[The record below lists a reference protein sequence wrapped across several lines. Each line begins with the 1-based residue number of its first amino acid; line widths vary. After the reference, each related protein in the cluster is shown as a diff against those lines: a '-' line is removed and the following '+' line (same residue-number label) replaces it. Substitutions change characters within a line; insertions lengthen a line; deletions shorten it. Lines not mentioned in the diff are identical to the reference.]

1 MDDRKTREE
10 LLLEVQELR
19 RQLAE
24 TRAVPQCGAEGSLG
38 HLQGGAAEGQPLAES
53 PEAEPAWSKTSNE
66 CGPELMARP
75 EGPLKVLLIED
86 NPGDARLIREMLAE
100 AGADDI
106 RLEWVPRLSQ
116 GLESLGKGE
125 IDLVLLDL
133 SLPDSRGL
141 ETFCKAYTQAP
152 EIPFV
157 LLTGLDDET
166 LALTA
171 VQKGAQDYLIKGK
184 TDASRLFR
192 AIRYASERKKVQQT
206 LRRNRDELEYRVE
219 ERTTEVRNYS
229 EELRISSEELK
240 IHGEELQVQNET
252 LRAQAEELEDLTGEL
267 QNERNLFQTVLE
279 QMPAGVIIAE
289 PSGRII
295 LTNRRA
301 ETIWQQPPDSL
312 GDLEHFR
319 QIPRFYPDGR
329 SCPPDEL
336 PLGRAL
342 TLGETVMDEEHL
354 LHRDDGDHLQAVH
367 LNVSATPI
375 RDRDGSIIAAVATYT
390 DITARKQA
398 RAALRQS
405 EERYRSLVEL
415 SPDAIVVHAKGKIVF
430 VNLAAVQL
438 LGAVVRSELVG
449 QQIMDRIHPESHA
462 AVQDRVK
469 QIRAGATVGPL
480 EEKVLRLDGKFV
492 EVEGIGSAIMYQGRP
507 AVQSILRDITERTR
521 AREALR
527 EANEKVR
534 AMIQASPLAIFQLDH
549 EGAIREVNP
558 AAERIFG
565 WGAAEL
571 LGRVPPMAP
580 EDHWEGVRGLIWRV
594 WQGELLT
601 GIEVRLQ
608 RKDGAWI
615 DVSLSGAPMYGAAG
629 EVIGI
634 VGLAEEIT
642 ARKQAEAALAKS
654 RAEFEA
660 IFNSISDAIIFADP
674 ERRIVLANPAVKTVF
689 GYDPEELIGKSSE
702 VLYADR
708 ADFEAVREKYYLPGQ
723 PVKPARFEITY
734 HRKNGTWFS
743 AESLA
748 GQVKDGQ
755 GNLLGAVGIHRDI
768 TARKVAEAALK
779 ESQRHT
785 AMLADFLENSS
796 QPFAVAF
803 LDGRMGMFNEAFL
816 QLLGYSQKELSRL
829 NWQKDLTPSGWR
841 EHEAAK
847 LAELQHTGQPVRY
860 EKEFERKDG
869 SRVPVE
875 LFVHLRQDEPNRPVH
890 YAFITDITARK
901 KAEAALDQE
910 RQRLFDLLD
919 ALPAFVSLKGKDH
932 TFRFANRRL
941 REAFGETE
949 GRLCHEL
956 IYEQQ
961 TPCEGCP
968 VSTVIDTQ
976 TSCEWERTSNDGRT
990 LQTYKYPFRDTD
1002 GTLCVLTL
1010 ALDITARKKAEAA
1023 LAQERQRL
1031 FDLLDALPA
1040 FVALYGENHTF
1051 RFANRRLREAFGE
1064 TEGRFCYETFYGIQV
1079 PCEGCPMPTIINDHA
1094 INERERTTDDGRTLQ
1109 IYQYPFRD
1117 TDGTPCVLTLAL
1129 DISARKQAEDA
1140 LKESEERFRQ
1150 LAENIDDAILLASGD
1165 WQRVHYISPAYERI
1179 WGRSRASLYRE
1190 PRSWLEGVAP
1200 EDLEEVKAAL
1210 GKRMAGDFSG
1220 KEFPPFRVR
1229 RPDGAVRWISVRFFP
1244 IRNEAGETYRIA
1256 GIATDIT
1263 ERKEV
1268 EAVLRW
1274 REEHLRQTAKMEA
1287 VGRLAGGVAHD
1298 FNNLL
1303 TVISGYGE
1311 LLLADL
1317 KEAEQGRQ
1325 QVQAI
1330 LKAADQ
1336 ATAVTRQLL
1345 AFSRKQVLQPQIL
1358 DLNVLIHNLVEM
1370 FSRLVDENIKIST
1383 VLEPE
1388 LGAVK
1393 ADPSHMEQVIMN
1405 LVLNALDAMPQGGTL
1420 IAMTGNVEVT
1430 SKDSRRH
1437 PEIAPGNYVM
1447 VAVRDTGIGMGREVL
1462 SHIFEPFFT
1471 TKEKDKGTGLGLSMA
1486 YGIIKQS
1493 GGHILV
1499 ESSPGK
1505 GSSFRIYLP
1514 RVGRVRKPVTSAA
1527 PAQPDGQSTGTILLV
1542 EDEEGVRHVVYRMLT
1557 LKGYSVLTAKDGQEA
1572 LQMGRDHPDPIHL
1585 LLTDVAMPVMGGRE
1599 LAEHLVP
1606 VHPEMRVLFMS
1617 GHTEDGVVTR
1627 GVKESVINF
1636 IQKPFR
1642 AEQLLSKVRELL
1654 AEPKPGT
1661 KPGATRR

>member
-1 MDDRKTREE
+1 MDDRKTKEE

-24 TRAVPQCGAEGSLG
+24 ARVVPESGAEESLG
-38 HLQGGAAEGQPLAES
+38 HLRGGLAEGQPLAES
-53 PEAEPAWSKTSNE
+53 PEADAARSKATGE
-66 CGPELMARP
+66 CGPELRAQP
-75 EGPLKVLLIED
+75 EGPLKILLIED
-86 NPGDARLIREMLAE
+86 NPGDARLVREMLAE
-100 AGADDI
+100 AGAGDI
-106 RLEWVPRLSQ
+106 TLEWVPRLSQ

-141 ETFCKAYTQAP
+141 ETFYKAYTQAP

-192 AIRYASERKKVQQT
+192 AIRYAAERKKVQQT
-206 LRRNRDELEYRVE
+206 LQRNRDELEHRVG
-219 ERTTEVRNYS
+219 ERTTELVAANQKLEEEITKRRECEPEQQRLLTEVQNYS
-229 EELRISSEELK
+229 EEVRISNEELK
-240 IHGEELQVQNET
+240 IHGEELRVQNET
-252 LRAQAEELEDLTGEL
+252 LQAQAEELEDLTGEL

-301 ETIWQQPPDSL
+301 ETIWKQAPDSL
-312 GDLEHFR
+312 GDLEHFK
-319 QIPRFYPDGR
+319 QIPRSYPDGR
-329 SCPPDEL
+329 SCPPDDL

-342 TLGETVMDEEHL
+342 NLGETVVDEEYL
-354 LHRDDGDHLQAVH
+354 LQRGEGVNVRAVH
-367 LNVSATPI
+367 LNVNATPV

-398 RAALRQS
+398 QADLRQS

-415 SPDAIVVHAKGKIVF
+415 SPDAIVVHAKGRIVF

-438 LGAVVRSELVG
+438 FGAVVRSDLVG
-449 QQIMDRIHPESHA
+449 QSVMDRFHPESRA

-480 EEKVLRLDGKFV
+480 EEKILRLDGEFV

-507 AVQSILRDITERTR
+507 AVQSILRDITERKR
-521 AREALR
+521 VREALR
-527 EANEKVR
+527 AANAKLQALIE
-534 AMIQASPLAIFQLDH
+534 ASPLAIVHLDR
-549 EGAIREVNP
+549 EGTIQGVNS
-558 AAERIFG
+558 AAELIFG
-565 WGAAEL
+565 WRGGEL
-571 LGRVPPMAP
+571 QGRPLPIVP
-580 EDHWEGVRGLIWRV
+580 EGK
-594 WQGELLT
+594 QGESREIIRHVLQGEPFT
-601 GIEVRLQ
+601 GEEVRAR

-615 DVSLSGAPMYGAAG
+615 DVSLSVAPIYNGNG
-629 EVIGI
+629 EVTGI
-634 VGLAEEIT
+634 VGLAEDIT

-660 IFNSISDAIIFADP
+660 IFISISDAIIFADS

-689 GYDPEELIGKSSE
+689 GYEPEELIGKSTE
-702 VLYADR
+702 ELYVDR
-708 ADFEAVREKYYLPGQ
+708 ADFEAVREKYFFTGE

-734 HRKNGTWFS
+734 RRKNGTQFS

-748 GQVKDGQ
+748 GQVTDGQ

-768 TARKVAEAALK
+768 TARKVADAALK

-785 AMLADFLENSS
+785 SMLADFLENSS

-803 LDGRMGMFNEAFL
+803 LNGRMGMFNEAFL
-816 QLLGYSQKELSRL
+816 QLLGYGQKELSRL
-829 NWQKDLTPSGWR
+829 NWQKDLTPPEWL
-841 EHEAAK
+841 EKETAK
-847 LAELQHTGQPVRY
+847 INELQRTGQAVRY
-860 EKEFERKDG
+860 EKEYLRKDG

-875 LFVHLRQDEPNRPVH
+875 LFVHVRREGDGQPIY
-890 YAFITDITARK
+890 YAFVTDITARK
-901 KAEAALDQE
+901 KAEAALEQE
-910 RQRLFDLLD
+910 RQRLYSLLD
-919 ALPAFVSLKGKDH
+919 ALPAFVSLHGEDH
-932 TFRFANRRL
+932 TLRFANRRL
-941 REAFGETE
+941 REAFGETA
-949 GRLCHEL
+949 GKFCYEL
-956 IYEQQ
+956 FYNQQ
-961 TPCEGCP
+961 APCEGCP
-968 VSTVIDTQ
+968 ATSVIDTQ
-976 TSCEWERTSNDGRT
+976 TAFEWERTTG
-990 LQTYKYPFRDTD
+990 
-1002 GTLCVLTL
+1002 
-1010 ALDITARKKAEAA
+1010 
-1023 LAQERQRL
+1023 
-1031 FDLLDALPA
+1031 
-1040 FVALYGENHTF
+1040 
-1051 RFANRRLREAFGE
+1051 
-1064 TEGRFCYETFYGIQV
+1064 
-1079 PCEGCPMPTIINDHA
+1079 
-1094 INERERTTDDGRTLQ
+1094 DGRTLQ
-1109 IYQYPFRD
+1109 IFQYPFRD
-1117 TDGTPCVLTLAL
+1117 TDGTPCILTLAM
-1129 DISARKQAEDA
+1129 DISARKQTEDA

-1150 LAENIDDAILLASGD
+1150 LTENIDDAIMLASGD
-1165 WQRVHYISPAYERI
+1165 WKRVHYISPAYERI
-1179 WGRSRASLYRE
+1179 WGRSRASLYE
-1190 PRSWLEGVAP
+1190 APRSWLEGVAP
-1200 EDLEEVKAAL
+1200 EDLGEVKAAL
-1210 GKRMAGDFSG
+1210 KKRMAGDFSE
-1220 KEFPPFRVR
+1220 KKFPHFRVR
-1229 RPDGAVRWISVRFFP
+1229 RPDGAVRWIAARFFP
-1244 IRNEAGETYRIA
+1244 IRNEAGKTYRIA
-1256 GIATDIT
+1256 GIAADIT

-1317 KEAEQGRQ
+1317 QEAEQGRQ

-1336 ATAVTRQLL
+1336 ASAVTRQLL
-1345 AFSRKQVLQPQIL
+1345 AFSRKQVLQPQII
-1358 DLNVLIHNLVEM
+1358 DLNVLISNLMEM

-1383 VLEPE
+1383 VLGPE
-1388 LGAVK
+1388 LGTVK
-1393 ADPSHMEQVIMN
+1393 ADPNHMEQVCMN
-1405 LVLNALDAMPQGGTL
+1405 LVLNALDAMPQGGHLSIETK
-1420 IAMTGNVEVT
+1420 NVQV
-1430 SKDSRRH
+1430 DFNDARRH
-1437 PEIAPGNYVM
+1437 PEITPGNYV
-1447 VAVRDTGIGMGREVL
+1447 VVVVRDTGIGMSRKVL

-1493 GGHILV
+1493 GGYILV

-1505 GSSFRIYLP
+1505 GSSFRIFLP
-1514 RVGRVRKPVTSAA
+1514 RAARARKRVVSA
-1527 PAQPDGQSTGTILLV
+1527 PPYLSNGQGTGTILLV
-1542 EDEEGVRHVVYRMLT
+1542 EDEEGVRHVVHRMLT
-1557 LKGYSVLTAKDGQEA
+1557 LKGYSVLTAKDGLEA
-1572 LQMGRDHPDPIHL
+1572 LQIGRDHADPIHL

-1606 VHPEMRVLFMS
+1606 VHPEMRILFMS

-1654 AEPKPGT
+1654 AEPNPGT
-1661 KPGATRR
+1661 KPGATHR